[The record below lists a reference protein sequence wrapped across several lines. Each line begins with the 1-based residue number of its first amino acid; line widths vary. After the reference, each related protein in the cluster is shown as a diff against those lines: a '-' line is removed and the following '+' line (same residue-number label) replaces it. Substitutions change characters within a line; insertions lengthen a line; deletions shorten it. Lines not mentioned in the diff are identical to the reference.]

1 MIYNITIYLT
11 LHYFTTIMTTITA
24 LLDIVINNDY
34 IRLEEIINNTNANDF
49 SIFCGKKNGYTLL
62 LRAVERRSLEC
73 FDLLINIPNY
83 QLFNMCN
90 NDSGLTM
97 VIDYYVNA
105 PNMKNLYYVNAYI
118 DKIKNIEIY
127 NLTKLI
133 NYTDLFDQFF
143 NKLECNKANI
153 SSLLRSISKKNNIM
167 ALSKIYNYITANP
180 ELANSD
186 LKESMIQDAIDDNNL
201 DIIIFLI
208 EEKKL
213 HINITFKI
221 YFLDK
226 VVQCP
231 ILYYLNNRIQNK
243 TIFQYFLNKFK
254 KLSNEQLNNIE
265 NINNFALLVQNVK
278 NVKSNHEQIMQ
289 ILSLNINFSD
299 SSKYI
304 VIHFNEIIQKHLQYY
319 NYYGMTNIFD
329 EKLMN
334 IFYLLKYNTV
344 KTNPYLYFQ
353 EFQKFLPTSKYN
365 TIYENMM
372 NPPHYSTISYISC
385 RDKLILFIKD
395 VCYLLSAYNFEMPLN
410 IKADLMR
417 FFTEE
422 QKQEEIYIKDV
433 KKCLERYEGIL
444 QKKI

>member
-1 MIYNITIYLT
+1 
-11 LHYFTTIMTTITA
+11 MTTITT

-34 IRLEEIINNTNANDF
+34 TRLEEIINNTNVNSF
-49 SIFCGKKNGYTLL
+49 HIFCGMKNGYTLL
-62 LRAVERRSLEC
+62 MRAVERRSLEC

-83 QLFNMCN
+83 QLLNLCN
-90 NDSGLTM
+90 NDSGLTI

-105 PNMKNLYYVNAYI
+105 PNMKNLYYLNAYI
-118 DKIKNIEIY
+118 DKIKKIEIY

-143 NKLECNKANI
+143 NKLECTKTNI
-153 SSLLRSISKKNNIM
+153 SILIIRIIKQNNLM
-167 ALSKIYNYITANP
+167 ALSKIYNYIMSNL

-186 LKESMIQDAIDDNNL
+186 LMNSMIQNAIDDNNL

-213 HINITFKI
+213 HIRITFNI

-231 ILYYLNNRIQNK
+231 ILYYLFNNKIQNN
-243 TIFQYFLNKFK
+243 IMFQYCLNQFK
-254 KLSNEQLNNIE
+254 KLSNEQLNSIE
-265 NINNFALLVQNVK
+265 NIKNFALLVQNVK
-278 NVKSNHEQIMQ
+278 NIKSNHEQIMQ
-289 ILSLNINFSD
+289 ILSLNINFTD
-299 SSKYI
+299 SSKYV

-319 NYYGMTNIFD
+319 NCYGMNNIID
-329 EKLMN
+329 EKIMN

-353 EFQKFLPTSKYN
+353 ECQKFLPTSKYD
-365 TIYENMM
+365 TIYENIM
-372 NPPHYSTISYISC
+372 NPPQYSTISYISS
-385 RDKLILFIKD
+385 RDRLILFIKD
-395 VCYLLSAYNFEMPLN
+395 VCYLLSAYNFEMPPN

-422 QKQEEIYIKDV
+422 QKQEEIYTKDV
-433 KKCLERYEGIL
+433 KKRLEHYESIL